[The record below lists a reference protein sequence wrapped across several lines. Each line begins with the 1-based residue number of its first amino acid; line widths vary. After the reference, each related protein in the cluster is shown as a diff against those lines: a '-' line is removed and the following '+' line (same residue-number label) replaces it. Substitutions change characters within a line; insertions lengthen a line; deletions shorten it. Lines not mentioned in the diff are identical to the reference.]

1 MWSFKN
7 NMKMLCFTNTRS
19 IQKKSNNEMCDE
31 ASVYFITVCK
41 FYILYIEEDSFQ
53 VEYDMEIIEY
63 KLILILTLNKKLSH
77 SLLVLFL

>member
-1 MWSFKN
+1 
-7 NMKMLCFTNTRS
+7 MLYKHSLYT
-19 IQKKSNNEMCDE
+19 KKSNNEMCDE